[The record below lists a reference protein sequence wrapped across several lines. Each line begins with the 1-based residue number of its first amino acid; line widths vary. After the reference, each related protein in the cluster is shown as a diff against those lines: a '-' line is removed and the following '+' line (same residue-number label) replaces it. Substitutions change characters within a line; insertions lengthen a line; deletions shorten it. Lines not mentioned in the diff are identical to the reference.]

1 MKTELRPLISEFHLL
16 LAKLCFLVLKEKKK
30 KTSGG
35 PEDFL
40 DIKSFLHKQHIDE
53 LSVNESETYWVSDSK
68 KHTPSYAMQ
77 KKKKAQES
85 AKFVSSLKEDS
96 L

>member
-30 KTSGG
+30 NSGG

>member
-1 MKTELRPLISEFHLL
+1 MKTELRLLISEFHLL
-16 LAKLCFLVLKEKKK
+16 LANLCFLVLKKKK
-30 KTSGG
+30 KKPSRG

-68 KHTPSYAMQ
+68 IHTPSHAIQ
-77 KKKKAQES
+77 KKEAQRS
-85 AKFVSSLKEDS
+85 AMFVSSLKEAS
-96 L
+96 F